1 MTSTR
6 LLGERT
12 KIKLHVRID
21 HLDVV
26 VGRRRASFCDPR
38 NEKNAGNRR
47 VLAEMNK
54 KLSASDGLV
63 ALSSDGDSSKR
74 KK

>member
-1 MTSTR
+1 
-6 LLGERT
+6 
-12 KIKLHVRID
+12 
-21 HLDVV
+21 VV

-38 NEKNAGNRR
+38 NEKTAGNRR